1 MIDKIYFESKD
12 CVVLYKPSGLASVPL
27 KAKAGGTFLDEVA
40 SVFPEVLSVHGK
52 NEWEGSAIHRLD
64 TPTSGLMLF
73 ARNQEAYDFLLSE
86 QSAGRIVKRYRATF
100 CDKRK
105 INDGFEPFPFGDIT
119 QKEAVVSSFFRA
131 FGPGAKAVR
140 PVLENKRFKSGRMY
154 KTKIVPESKNSVLC
168 TLSLGFRHQIRAHLA
183 WAGHPLVGDI
193 LYGGDESTFFG
204 LEAIGI
210 SFMER
215 SGRRVDVLS
224 LV

>member
-1 MIDKIYFESKD
+1 
-12 CVVLYKPSGLASVPL
+12 
-27 KAKAGGTFLDEVA
+27 
-40 SVFPEVLSVHGK
+40 
-52 NEWEGSAIHRLD
+52 
-64 TPTSGLMLF
+64 
-73 ARNQEAYDFLLSE
+73 
-86 QSAGRIVKRYRATF
+86 
-100 CDKRK
+100 
-105 INDGFEPFPFGDIT
+105 
-119 QKEAVVSSFFRA
+119 
-131 FGPGAKAVR
+131 
-140 PVLENKRFKSGRMY
+140 MY